1 MVSGTFSFTQFYKK
15 RARRLLPLFF
25 FVVFF
30 VLLVGFFILLPNDF
44 RRLINSALASSLF
57 LGNFYFALQGG
68 YFESTGEYPLLHMWS
83 LSVEEQ
89 FYFIWP
95 LVLFFIHKNILNLK
109 TKSFIVVCFI
119 LISLTL
125 GTYLAISERFSQWS
139 YFLILTRMGE
149 LLVGALIAINIRNIN
164 LPSYAAYLGFAL
176 IISSFIFIDE
186 SIVFP
191 GLITLIP
198 CVGVSLLLL
207 NKKNYKISSFL
218 GNRPFNHIGELS
230 YSIYLWHWPF
240 VAYISYYYGTTEIS
254 LLATALSVCSIY
266 LLSLFSKTYVEDKF
280 RKNSNTSS
288 SNVFLTTFA
297 IPTSLIVFVMF
308 TSIKTDGFSFRISD
322 GLLNENLTSYNNVD
336 KCIDSLKVNCSVV
349 TAKISKDKQRIWRK
363 NHFIW

>member
-1 MVSGTFSFTQFYKK
+1 
-15 RARRLLPLFF
+15 
-25 FVVFF
+25 
-30 VLLVGFFILLPNDF
+30 
-44 RRLINSALASSLF
+44 
-57 LGNFYFALQGG
+57 
-68 YFESTGEYPLLHMWS
+68 
-83 LSVEEQ
+83 
-89 FYFIWP
+89 
-95 LVLFFIHKNILNLK
+95 
-109 TKSFIVVCFI
+109 
-119 LISLTL
+119 
-125 GTYLAISERFSQWS
+125 
-139 YFLILTRMGE
+139 MGE

-349 TAKISKDKQRIWRK
+349 TAKISKDKQR
-363 NHFIW
+363 